1 MIGDSPRTIEE
12 QNVASITKE
21 VTASTVRKKKLRF
34 PPLLAPLLVLITL
47 VIVFTLINPRFLSGA
62 NIANLLRQSSILVI
76 VAMGETFI
84 ILMGSIDLSIEGVM
98 ALSSVVIGLLAE
110 NYFNSNDLGLIAVA
124 IAVLAGTAMGFL
136 NGFAHTKLRIP
147 SFMATL
153 GMMYVGLGLA
163 TWLSNGMNLPVL
175 DPMLLSWARGNVGPI
190 PNLTFFGL
198 AIFLIALFIQRYTR
212 FGRYVLAIGGAED
225 RAKLAGIPIDKY
237 KILAFTLAGLFVGM
251 GGVLNS
257 ARIGAGAANS
267 GLNQL
272 FAAITAVVVGGTA
285 LTGGT
290 GGVVGTLIG
299 AVIVTVIS
307 NGMLLV
313 GVPSYVQPAVYG
325 VIITIGVILTIDRSK
340 LPFIK

>member
-1 MIGDSPRTIEE
+1 
-12 QNVASITKE
+12 VATITKGA
-21 VTASTVRKKKLRF
+21 VPSTARKNRLRL
-34 PPLLAPLLVLITL
+34 PPLVAPLLVLISL
-47 VIVFTLINPRFLSGA
+47 VIVITIINPRFLSGA
-62 NIANLLRQSSILVI
+62 NIANLLRQTSILVI

-84 ILMGSIDLSIEGVM
+84 ILMGSVDLSIEGVM

-153 GMMYVGLGLA
+153 GMMYVGVGLA

-175 DPMLLSWARGNVGPI
+175 DPMLLSWARGNTGPI

-198 AIFLIALFIQRYTR
+198 AIFFIALFIQRYTR

-237 KILAFTLAGLFVGM
+237 KILAFTLAGLFVGV